1 MVQHLFREWESRNQS
16 SQATLVW
23 IPHATLAKSYNSFAA
38 NISICLMGTSIGN
51 FCDFCQNS
59 CKKKGG
65 DVFEMLWAF
74 RRKHTSQIQSPHVG
88 FQLSTLT
95 EKQGSAEGGN
105 LWGI

>member
-1 MVQHLFREWESRNQS
+1 MVQRIFREWESRNQS

-38 NISICLMGTSIGN
+38 NISICLMGTFIGN
-51 FCDFCQNS
+51 FCGFCQNH

-65 DVFEMLWAF
+65 D
-74 RRKHTSQIQSPHVG
+74 TSQIQGPHVG

-105 LWGI
+105 L